1 MIRRWHVK
9 GMIYGSV
16 LIVGMVCLL
25 FAYHQHRYV
34 DLIRSGNEA
43 ILAKRLD
50 TRDYDRASDY
60 WLARRDILTA
70 NQGMLAYAAS
80 NYTRAAELFRQTS
93 QHATRPEIEEQA
105 LYNLGR
111 VFVELKDVERAAHFF
126 KAALRI
132 DPHDHAAKFNLERLY
147 HFVLGQ
153 KGRSGEA
160 SLEQAPG
167 AGDHPDNHQGTDG
180 QGRSQPKSGI

>member
-1 MIRRWHVK
+1 MRP
-9 GMIYGSV
+9 
-16 LIVGMVCLL
+16 
-25 FAYHQHRYV
+25 F
-34 DLIRSGNEA
+34 
-43 ILAKRLD
+43 D
-50 TRDYDRASDY
+50 TQDYDQASNY
-60 WLARRDILTA
+60 WLARRDILAA
-70 NQGMLAYAAS
+70 NQGVLAYSAA

-93 QHATRPEIEEQA
+93 QHAAQPEVEEQA

-132 DPHDHAAKFNLERLY
+132 DPNDHEAKFNLERLY
-147 HFVLGQ
+147 HFVLMK

-167 AGDHPDNHQGTDG
+167 SGDNPDGNQGTDG
-180 QGRSQPKSGI
+180 QGRSKPKSDI

>member
-1 MIRRWHVK
+1 MFTSRRVK
-9 GMIYGSV
+9 SLIYGGVFIIGV
-16 LIVGMVCLL
+16 LCLL

-34 DLIRSGNEA
+34 DLIRSGNQALSE
-43 ILAKRLD
+43 KRLD
-50 TRDYDRASDY
+50 TQDYDHAGKY
-60 WLARRDILTA
+60 WLARRDIVAA
-70 NQGMLAYAAS
+70 NQGFLAYTAS

-93 QHATRPEIEEQA
+93 QDTDQPEVEERA

-132 DPHDHAAKFNLERLY
+132 DPNDHEAKFNLERLY
-147 HFVLGQ
+147 HFVLVK

-167 AGDHPDNHQGTDG
+167 AGDNPEGTNGTDG
-180 QGRSQPKSGI
+180 QGRSKPKSDI

>member
-1 MIRRWHVK
+1 MMKRRRVRAV
-9 GMIYGSV
+9 IYGGMFIFGV
-16 LIVGMVCLL
+16 LCLL

-34 DLIRSGNEA
+34 DLVRSGNQALSE
-43 ILAKRLD
+43 KRLD
-50 TRDYDRASDY
+50 AQDYERAGHY
-60 WLARRDILTA
+60 WWARRDILAA
-70 NQGMLAYAAS
+70 NQGMRAYTAS

-93 QHATRPEIEEQA
+93 QETRHSEVEEQA

-126 KAALRI
+126 KAALRL
-132 DPHDHAAKFNLERLY
+132 DPNDHEAKFNLERLY
-147 HFVLGQ
+147 HFVLVK

-167 AGDHPDNHQGTDG
+167 TGESPKGEHGTDG
-180 QGRSQPKSGI
+180 QGRSKPKSDI

>member
-1 MIRRWHVK
+1 MMRKRWAK
-9 GMIYGSV
+9 GVTYGG
-16 LIVGMVCLL
+16 IFIIGIACLL

-34 DLIRSGNEA
+34 HLIRSGNQALSE
-43 ILAKRLD
+43 KRLD
-50 TRDYDRASDY
+50 TQDYDQAGNY

-70 NQGMLAYAAS
+70 NQGMLAYTAS

-93 QHATRPEIEEQA
+93 QHTARPEIEEQA

-111 VFVELKDVERAAHFF
+111 VFVELKDAERAAHFF

-132 DPHDHAAKFNLERLY
+132 DPDDREAKYNLERLY
-147 HFVLGQ
+147 HFVLVK
-153 KGRSGEA
+153 KGNSGEV

-167 AGDHPDNHQGTDG
+167 AGDNPDGSKGNEG
-180 QGRSQPKSGI
+180 QGRSRPKSGI

>member
-1 MIRRWHVK
+1 MMKRQPVRGFV
-9 GMIYGSV
+9 YGGIFI
-16 LIVGMVCLL
+16 LGIACLF

-34 DLIRSGNEA
+34 HLIRAGNEA
-43 ILAKRLD
+43 ISEKRFD
-50 TRDYDRASDY
+50 SQDYDQASEY
-60 WLARRDILTA
+60 WLARRDILAA
-70 NQGMLAYAAS
+70 NQGIQAYSAS

-93 QHATRPEIEEQA
+93 QQATQPEIEEQA

-132 DPHDHAAKFNLERLY
+132 DPHDHEAKFNLERLY
-147 HFVLGQ
+147 HFVLVK

-167 AGDHPDNHQGTDG
+167 AGDNPEGNQGTDG
-180 QGRSQPKSGI
+180 QGRSKPKSDI

>member
-1 MIRRWHVK
+1 MMRRRRVR
-9 GMIYGSV
+9 GMIYSGV
-16 LIVGMVCLL
+16 FIIGIACLL

-34 DLIRSGNEA
+34 HLIRSGNQA
-43 ILAKRLD
+43 ISEKRFD
-50 TRDYDRASDY
+50 TQDYDQAAHY
-60 WLARRDILTA
+60 WLARRDILSV
-70 NQGMLAYAAS
+70 NQGMLAYTAS

-93 QHATRPEIEEQA
+93 QHAARPEVEEQA

-111 VFVELKDVERAAHFF
+111 VFVELKDVERAAYFF

-132 DPHDHAAKFNLERLY
+132 DPNDHEAKFNLERLY
-147 HFVLGQ
+147 HFVLLK

-167 AGDHPDNHQGTDG
+167 SGDSPDGSKGTDG
-180 QGRSQPKSGI
+180 QGRSQPKSDI

>member
-1 MIRRWHVK
+1 MMRRRRVR
-9 GMIYGSV
+9 GLIYGGV
-16 LIVGMVCLL
+16 FIIGIACLF

-34 DLIRSGNEA
+34 HLIRSGNEA
-43 ILAKRLD
+43 ISEKRFD
-50 TRDYDRASDY
+50 TQTYDQAGNY
-60 WLARRDILTA
+60 WLARRDILTT
-70 NQGMLAYAAS
+70 NQGMLAYTAS
-80 NYTRAAELFRQTS
+80 NYTRAAEFFRQAS
-93 QHATRPEIEEQA
+93 QHAAQPEIEEQA

-132 DPHDHAAKFNLERLY
+132 NPNDHEAKFNLERLY
-147 HFVLGQ
+147 HFVLVK

-167 AGDHPDNHQGTDG
+167 AGDNPNGNQGTDG
-180 QGRSQPKSGI
+180 QGRSKPKSDI